1 MRIDIVNGNV
11 VTGDG
16 KSLLEKTSVIVEGG
30 FISSLPRVQ
39 HIPYNVA
46 ADRVINARE
55 GLIIPGLINIHA
67 HGVSFGPFF
76 PYAWKELSKERILFN
91 LNTHL
96 LQGTTTVLN
105 GDGFALPS
113 EIEAINKIH
122 PMNVRMSTLHTPKN
136 LKAAEVTAGQGLKE
150 WHRKFTAEE
159 AVALGAVALGEVG
172 SPGTS
177 YGTAEKS
184 FKVGKTISAQQAL
197 ALDNAV
203 LAGDEPAI
211 QKALV
216 EAGLERLSLDEAK
229 RLVEETSVMTVAAC
243 CEAIRETVPYVKK
256 LKIPTLV
263 HAAKETIDA
272 VLYAAGELG
281 LHLIA
286 GHVNHTFTV
295 EETIDI
301 ARKLKQAGAFVEIIS
316 ADSFGAKQVEAT
328 PDLTFALLKE
338 GLADVISTDFSGGY
352 HDPILFV
359 LQKAIEEKL
368 INIPRAIHLATGAP
382 ARIIPRVAPN
392 RGLIEPGRIADLCVV
407 ERDDISKVRYVLISG
422 KVAVEEGRLVPNNVN
437 F

>member
-1 MRIDIVNGNV
+1 MRIDIVNGSV

-16 KSLLEKTSVIVEGG
+16 KSLLEKTSVIVRDG
-30 FISSLPRVQ
+30 FISELPGV
-39 HIPYNVA
+39 PYVLYNSA
-46 ADRVINARE
+46 ADRVINAKG
-55 GLIIPGLINIHA
+55 GLILPGLINIHS

-76 PYAWKELSKERILFN
+76 PYAWEEMSKERILFN

-105 GDGFALPS
+105 GDGFALPA
-113 EIEAINKIH
+113 EIDAVHKIH
-122 PMNVRMSTLHTPKN
+122 PMNVKMSTLHTPKN
-136 LKAAEVTAGQGLKE
+136 LRAAEVTAGQGLKE
-150 WHRKFTAEE
+150 WHRTFTAEE

-184 FKVGKTISAQQAL
+184 FRVGKTISGRQAL

-211 QKALV
+211 RKALV
-216 EAGLERLSLDEAK
+216 DAGLERFSLDEAK
-229 RLVEETSVMTVAAC
+229 KLVDETSVMTVEAC
-243 CEAIRETVPYVKK
+243 CEAIKETVPYVRK

-272 VLYAAGELG
+272 VLYASRELG
-281 LHLIA
+281 PRLVA

-301 ARKLKQAGAFVEIIS
+301 ARKLKKAGSFVEIIS

-352 HDPILFV
+352 HDPMLFV

-368 INIPRAIHLATGAP
+368 ITLPGAIHLATGAP
-382 ARIIPRVAPN
+382 ARIIPGVAPH
-392 RGLIEPGRIADLCVV
+392 RGLIEPGRVADLCIV
-407 ERDDISKVRYVLISG
+407 ERDDISKVRDVLISG
-422 KVAVEEGRLVPNNVN
+422 RIVVEEGRLV
-437 F
+437 